1 MKYLM
6 LVVRLLDMLTGSGF
20 YELTRY
26 SNGPG
31 LNLSTSKFMAWR
43 RRTARRLWSLEAAHM
58 IIPFVVIFSVALGG
72 IFPLLAAFS
81 MGTMI
86 IVIAILLV
94 SLVIFPPIAL
104 IFA

>member
-43 RRTARRLWSLEAAHM
+43 RRTARRLWSLEAVQLV
-58 IIPFVVIFSVALGG
+58 IPFVLIFSLVFMPALVV
-72 IFPLLAAFS
+72 ISFTVWAAFL
-81 MGTMI
+81 
-86 IVIAILLV
+86 VFLVVLL
-94 SLVIFPPIAL
+94 LLFPPLAL
-104 IFA
+104 ILI

>member
-43 RRTARRLWSLEAAHM
+43 RRTARRLWSPEAVQLF
-58 IIPFVVIFSVALGG
+58 IPFVF
-72 IFPLLAAFS
+72 LLS
-81 MGTMI
+81 
-86 IVIAILLV
+86 IVFL
-94 SLVIFPPIAL
+94 PAL
-104 IFA
+104 ISIGFFVPHGECGH

>member
-26 SNGPG
+26 SNGTG

-43 RRTARRLWSLEAAHM
+43 RRTARRLWSLEAMHM
-58 IIPFVVIFSVALGG
+58 IVPFIFIGALLVG
-72 IFPLLAAFS
+72 INPLLAIFS
-81 MGTMI
+81 FGMTAI
-86 IVIAILLV
+86 FLVIVLLLV
-94 SLVIFPPIAL
+94 VFFPPIAIIL
-104 IFA
+104 F

>member
-43 RRTARRLWSLEAAHM
+43 RRTARRLWSLEAVQFF
-58 IIPFVVIFSVALGG
+58 IPFLFIGVLLFSPVFVVTSFAVTAVFLVILV
-72 IFPLLAAFS
+72 LL
-81 MGTMI
+81 
-86 IVIAILLV
+86 ILL
-94 SLVIFPPIAL
+94 FPPL
-104 IFA
+104 GLLLV

>member
-26 SNGPG
+26 SNGTG

-43 RRTARRLWSLEAAHM
+43 RRTARRLWSLDVQFFV
-58 IIPFVVIFSVALGG
+58 PFILIFMLLSGTS
-72 IFPLLAAFS
+72 PLLIFAGFGFGLAF
-81 MGTMI
+81 
-86 IVIAILLV
+86 
-94 SLVIFPPIAL
+94 LVIVMALIVFFPPIAL
-104 IFA
+104 ALI

>member
-26 SNGPG
+26 SNGTG

-43 RRTARRLWSLEAAHM
+43 RRTARRLWSLEAVQLFL
-58 IIPFVVIFSVALGG
+58 PFVFIG
-72 IFPLLAAFS
+72 
-81 MGTMI
+81 
-86 IVIAILLV
+86 ILLFSPALV
-94 SLVIFPPIAL
+94 VISFGLTAALLVILVLLLVLFPPLAL
-104 IFA
+104 ILI

>member
-26 SNGPG
+26 SNGTG

-43 RRTARRLWSLEAAHM
+43 RRTARRLWSLEAVHM
-58 IIPFVVIFSVALGG
+58 IVPFILIGTLLVGVS
-72 IFPLLAAFS
+72 PLLAISSFGMTAVFLVVV
-81 MGTMI
+81 MALVI
-86 IVIAILLV
+86 FFPPIAILL
-94 SLVIFPPIAL
+94 L
-104 IFA
+104 

>member
-26 SNGPG
+26 SNGTG

-43 RRTARRLWSLEAAHM
+43 RRTARRLWSLEAVH
-58 IIPFVVIFSVALGG
+58 IIVPFVFILALFVG
-72 IFPLLAAFS
+72 ISPLLA
-81 MGTMI
+81 
-86 IVIAILLV
+86 IASIGMTTV
-94 SLVIFPPIAL
+94 FLVIVVVLIVFFPPITIIL
-104 IFA
+104 L